1 MRSIELINSASQTIA
16 SGGKIALGNV
26 NIKNCHG
33 AFSYNGTDTITL
45 VQSGIYQVIIKSNVV
60 STVADQTVGYAIAYN
75 GTVSTI
81 ANTGA
86 VITDVGGVST
96 LTLAKQVKICGNNPI
111 SLTLVNSG
119 TASTTYQNV
128 IVDIFRMD

>member
-1 MRSIELINSASQTIA
+1 MRSIEIINSASQTVA

-26 NIKNCHG
+26 NIKNCYG
-33 AFSYNGTDTITL
+33 AFNYNKVDTITL
-45 VQSGIYQVIIKSNVV
+45 VQSGIYQVIIKANVV
-60 STVADQTVGYAIAYN
+60 STVANQTVGYAISYN

-86 VITDVGGVST
+86 VITDVGNVVT
-96 LTLAKQVKICGNNPI
+96 LTLPKQVKICGNNPM

-119 TASTTYQNV
+119 EDSTTYQNV
-128 IVDIFRMD
+128 IVDIIRLD